1 MKQIYVYILCVLATT
16 SAYAQEE
23 NFNSSTLQS
32 FHSPWSLREC
42 IDHAIEHNI
51 SIKQQEINVKN
62 QKVSLSTSKNSRL
75 PNLQAS
81 ASESVGFG
89 RGLTSNNT
97 YTNRNTQSTSFN
109 LGSDV
114 PLYTGGQITNQIRQN
129 KLNLQAALAD
139 LERAK
144 ENISM
149 QVASAYLEAV
159 YQKDLVAVAERQKEL
174 SQAQER
180 RVEILFQNGK
190 VSETELAEARSHVA
204 ADELALTQQQ
214 NSSMLALLDL
224 SQLLEL
230 PTPDEFDIQQP
241 QVTDPTEVILTVPDA
256 IYAEALNI
264 KPQIQAGKLNVQS
277 AERGV
282 RIAQAGHY
290 PSVHFSAG
298 MGSNYYKTSGIPA
311 DRFSKQMDDNFN
323 QSLGISLSV
332 PIFNRF
338 ATRNAVRQARLQVTN
353 QQMQLEETKKA
364 LYKEIQQAYYN
375 ALAAQKQCISS
386 NAALQSA
393 QTAFN
398 LMQKKYENGKAT
410 ATEYQESKTALQKAE
425 STALQSRYT
434 FLFRQ
439 KIIEFYKGRPL
450 END

>member
-1 MKQIYVYILCVLATT
+1 MNSIHRTIIALALPLWGLGGFLH
-16 SAYAQEE
+16 AQ
-23 NFNSSTLQS
+23 T
-32 FHSPWSLREC
+32 SPWSLRQC
-42 IDHAIEHNI
+42 IDYAIEHNI
-51 SIKQQEINVKN
+51 NIKLQENNVKN
-62 QKVSLSTSKNSRL
+62 QEVSLSTSKNSRL

-81 ASESVGFG
+81 AGESLGFG

-97 YTNRNTQSTSFN
+97 YANRNTQSTSFN

-129 KLNLQAALAD
+129 KLNLQAAIAELD
-139 LERAK
+139 RAK
-144 ENISM
+144 ENVSM
-149 QVASAYLEAV
+149 QVASAFLEAI
-159 YQKDLVAVAERQKEL
+159 YQKDLVKVAENQLEL
-174 SQAQER
+174 SRTQAR
-180 RVEILFQNGK
+180 RIDILFQNGK
-190 VSETELAEARSHVA
+190 IAETDLAEARSHVA
-204 ADELALTQQQ
+204 ADELSLTQQQ
-214 NSSMLALLDL
+214 NSAMLALLEL

-230 PTPDEFDIQQP
+230 PTPEQFDIEA
-241 QVTDPTEVILTVPDA
+241 PTIGNPSDIVLSAPDA

-264 KPQIQAGKLNVQS
+264 KPQILAGKLNVQS

-298 MGSNYYKTSGIPA
+298 MGSNYYKTSGFKA
-311 DRFSKQMDDNFN
+311 DSFSKQMEDNFN

-332 PIFNRF
+332 PIFNRY
-338 ATRNAVRQARLQVTN
+338 ATRNAVRQARLQVAA
-353 QQMQLEETKKA
+353 QQFQLEETQKT

-386 NAALQSA
+386 DAALAAS

-398 LMQKKYENGKAT
+398 LMQKKYENGKST

-439 KIIEFYKGRPL
+439 KILEFYRGVAL
-450 END
+450 

>member
-1 MKQIYVYILCVLATT
+1 MRHIIYMIGLLLAVP
-16 SAYAQEE
+16 A
-23 NFNSSTLQS
+23 SSQTRE
-32 FHSPWSLREC
+32 WNLREC
-42 IDHAIEHNI
+42 IDYAIEHNI
-51 SIKQQEINVKN
+51 SIKQQENNVKN
-62 QKVSLSTSKNSRL
+62 QEVSLSTAKNSRL

-81 ASESVGFG
+81 ASESLGFG

-97 YTNRNTQSTSFN
+97 YANRNTQSTSFN

-114 PLYTGGQITNQIRQN
+114 PIYTGGQITNQIRQN

-139 LERAK
+139 LEKAK

-159 YQKDLVAVAERQKEL
+159 YQKDLVTVAERQKEL
-174 SQAQER
+174 SEAQAR
-180 RVEILFQNGK
+180 RVELLFQNGK
-190 VSETELAEARSHVA
+190 VSETELAEANSHVA
-204 ADELALTQQQ
+204 ADELSLTQQQ
-214 NSSMLALLDL
+214 NSCMLALLDL

-230 PTPDEFDIQQP
+230 PTPEEFDIQRP
-241 QVTDPTEVILTVPDA
+241 EVNDPATVILTAPDV

-264 KPQIQAGKLNVQS
+264 KPQIQAGKLNVLS

-298 MGSNYYKTSGIPA
+298 MGSNYYKTSGFKA
-311 DRFSKQMDDNFN
+311 DPFSKQMDDNFN
-323 QSLGISLSV
+323 QSLGVSLSV

-338 ATRNAVRQARLQVTN
+338 ATRNAVRQARLQVTS

-386 NAALQSA
+386 NAALQSC

-398 LMQKKYENGKAT
+398 LMQKKYENGKST

-439 KIIEFYKGRPL
+439 KIIEFYRGRPL

>member
-1 MKQIYVYILCVLATT
+1 MKQIYVYILCVLATA

-62 QKVSLSTSKNSRL
+62 QEVSLSTSKNSRL

-230 PTPDEFDIQQP
+230 PTPEEFDIQQP
-241 QVTDPTEVILTVPDA
+241 QVTDPTEVILTAPDA

-264 KPQIQAGKLNVQS
+264 KPQIQAGKLNVLS

>member
-1 MKQIYVYILCVLATT
+1 MIGLLLAVP
-16 SAYAQEE
+16 A
-23 NFNSSTLQS
+23 SSQTRE
-32 FHSPWSLREC
+32 WNLREC
-42 IDHAIEHNI
+42 IDYAIEHNI
-51 SIKQQEINVKN
+51 SIKQQENNVKN
-62 QKVSLSTSKNSRL
+62 QEVSLSTAKNSRL

-81 ASESVGFG
+81 ASESLGFG

-97 YTNRNTQSTSFN
+97 YANRNTQSTSFN

-114 PLYTGGQITNQIRQN
+114 PIYTGGQITNQIRQN

-139 LERAK
+139 LEKAK

-159 YQKDLVAVAERQKEL
+159 YQKDLVTVAERQKEL
-174 SQAQER
+174 SEAQAR
-180 RVEILFQNGK
+180 RVELLFQNGK
-190 VSETELAEARSHVA
+190 VSETELAEANSHVA
-204 ADELALTQQQ
+204 ADELSLTQQQ
-214 NSSMLALLDL
+214 NSRMLALLDL

-230 PTPDEFDIQQP
+230 PTPEEFDIQRP
-241 QVTDPTEVILTVPDA
+241 EVNDPATVILTTPDV

-264 KPQIQAGKLNVQS
+264 KPQIQAGKLNVLS

-282 RIAQAGHY
+282 RIAQSGHY

-298 MGSNYYKTSGIPA
+298 MGSNYYKTSGFKA
-311 DRFSKQMDDNFN
+311 DPFSKQMDDNFN
-323 QSLGISLSV
+323 QSLGVSLSV

-338 ATRNAVRQARLQVTN
+338 ATRNAVRQARLQVTS

-386 NAALQSA
+386 YAALQSS

-439 KIIEFYKGRPL
+439 KIIEFYRGRPL

>member
-1 MKQIYVYILCVLATT
+1 MKQISFSIICAFFV
-16 SAYAQEE
+16 SFAYAQEE
-23 NFNSSTLQS
+23 NFNSSTLQA
-32 FHSPWSLREC
+32 FNSPWSLRQC
-42 IDHAIEHNI
+42 INYAIEHSI
-51 SIKQQEINVKN
+51 SIKRQETNVKN
-62 QKVSLSTSKNSRL
+62 QEVSLSTAKNSRL

-81 ASESVGFG
+81 ASESIGFG

-97 YTNRNTQSTSFN
+97 YANRNTQSTSFN

-114 PLYTGGQITNQIRQN
+114 PVYTGGQISNQIRQN
-129 KLNLQAALAD
+129 KLNLQAAIAD
-139 LERAK
+139 LEKAK

-149 QVASAYLEAV
+149 QVASAFLEAV

-174 SQAQER
+174 SLAQAH
-180 RVEILFQNGK
+180 RVELLFQNGK
-190 VSETELAEARSHVA
+190 VSETELAEAQSHVA
-204 ADELALTQQQ
+204 ADELSLTQQK
-214 NSSMLALLDL
+214 NSAMLAMLEL

-230 PTPDEFDIQQP
+230 PTPEQFDIQQP
-241 QVTDPTEVILTVPDA
+241 EATDPSAVLLTAPDA

-264 KPQIQAGKLNVQS
+264 KPQIQASKLNVLS

-290 PSVHFSAG
+290 PSVRFSAG
-298 MGSNYYKTSGIPA
+298 MGSNYYKTSGFKA
-311 DRFSKQMDDNFN
+311 ASFGKQMDDNFN
-323 QSLGISLSV
+323 QSLGLSLSV
-332 PIFNRF
+332 PIFNRY
-338 ATRNAVRQARLQVTN
+338 ATRNAVRQARLQVAA
-353 QQMQLEETKKA
+353 QQFQLEETQKT

-386 NAALQSA
+386 EAALTASR
-393 QTAFN
+393 TAFN

-425 STALQSRYT
+425 STAIQSRYT

-439 KIIEFYKGRPL
+439 KILDFYGGRPL

>member
-1 MKQIYVYILCVLATT
+1 MRHIIYMIGLLLAVP
-16 SAYAQEE
+16 A
-23 NFNSSTLQS
+23 SSQTRE
-32 FHSPWSLREC
+32 WNLREC
-42 IDHAIEHNI
+42 IDYAIEHNI
-51 SIKQQEINVKN
+51 SIKQQENNVKN
-62 QKVSLSTSKNSRL
+62 QEVSLSTAKNSRL

-81 ASESVGFG
+81 ASESLGFG

-97 YTNRNTQSTSFN
+97 YANRNTQSTSFN

-114 PLYTGGQITNQIRQN
+114 PIYTGGQITNQIRQN

-139 LERAK
+139 LEKAK

-159 YQKDLVAVAERQKEL
+159 YQKDLVTVAERQKEL
-174 SQAQER
+174 SEAQAR
-180 RVEILFQNGK
+180 RVELLFQNGK
-190 VSETELAEARSHVA
+190 VSETELAEANSHVA
-204 ADELALTQQQ
+204 ADELSLTQQQ
-214 NSSMLALLDL
+214 NSCMLALLDL

-230 PTPDEFDIQQP
+230 PTPEEFDIQRP
-241 QVTDPTEVILTVPDA
+241 EVNDPATVILTAPDV

-264 KPQIQAGKLNVQS
+264 KPQIQAGKLNVLS

-282 RIAQAGHY
+282 RIAQSGHY

-298 MGSNYYKTSGIPA
+298 MGSNYYKTSGFKA
-311 DRFSKQMDDNFN
+311 DPFSKQMDDNFN
-323 QSLGISLSV
+323 QSLGVSLSV

-338 ATRNAVRQARLQVTN
+338 ATRNAVRQARLQVTS

-386 NAALQSA
+386 NAALQSC

-398 LMQKKYENGKAT
+398 LMQKKYENGKST

-439 KIIEFYKGRPL
+439 KIIEFYRGRPL

>member
-1 MKQIYVYILCVLATT
+1 MKRHHIIALAF
-16 SAYAQEE
+16 SLWGLGNFAHAQEA
-23 NFNSSTLQS
+23 
-32 FHSPWSLREC
+32 WDLRQC
-42 IDHAIEHNI
+42 INYAIEHNI
-51 SIKQQEINVKN
+51 NIKLQENNVKN
-62 QKVSLSTSKNSRL
+62 QEVSLSTAKNSRL

-81 ASESVGFG
+81 ANESLGFG
-89 RGLTSNNT
+89 RGLTGNNT
-97 YTNRNTQSTSFN
+97 YANRNTQSTSFN

-114 PLYTGGQITNQIRQN
+114 PLYTGGQITNQIKQN

-139 LERAK
+139 LEKAK

-180 RVEILFQNGK
+180 RVELLFQNGK

-204 ADELALTQQQ
+204 ADELSLTQQQ
-214 NSSMLALLDL
+214 NSSMLALLEL

-230 PTPDEFDIQQP
+230 PTPEQFDIQQP
-241 QVTDPTEVILTVPDA
+241 EAISPSAVVLTAPDA

-264 KPQIQAGKLNVQS
+264 KPQILAGKLNVQS
-277 AERGV
+277 AEKGV

-298 MGSNYYKTSGIPA
+298 MGSSYTKVSGFEA
-311 DRFSKQMDDNFN
+311 ASFGKQMDDNFN

-332 PIFNRF
+332 PIFNRY
-338 ATRNAVRQARLQVTN
+338 ATRNAVRQARLQVAA
-353 QQMQLEETKKA
+353 QQFQLEETQKA

-386 NAALQSA
+386 DAALTAS

-410 ATEYQESKTALQKAE
+410 ATEYQESKTNLLKAE

-439 KIIEFYKGRPL
+439 KILEFYRGTEL
-450 END
+450 

>member
-1 MKQIYVYILCVLATT
+1 MKQISFSIICAFFV
-16 SAYAQEE
+16 SFAYAQE
-23 NFNSSTLQS
+23 NLNSSALQS
-32 FHSPWSLREC
+32 SHSPWSLREC
-42 IDHAIEHNI
+42 IDYAIEHNI
-51 SIKQQEINVKN
+51 SIKKQEISVKN
-62 QKVSLSTSKNSRL
+62 QEVSLSTAKNSRL

-81 ASESVGFG
+81 ASESLGFG

-97 YTNRNTQSTSFN
+97 YANRNTQSTSFN

-114 PLYTGGQITNQIRQN
+114 PLYTGGQISNQIRQN
-129 KLNLQAALAD
+129 KLELEAALAN
-139 LERAK
+139 LEKAK
-144 ENISM
+144 EDISM
-149 QVASAYLEAV
+149 KVASAYLEAV

-174 SQAQER
+174 SQAQAR
-180 RVEILFQNGK
+180 RVELLFQNGK
-190 VSETELAEARSHVA
+190 VSETELAEANYDVA
-204 ADELALTQQQ
+204 ADELSLTQQQ
-214 NSSMLALLDL
+214 NSCMLALLDL

-230 PTPDEFDIQQP
+230 PSPEQFDIQQP
-241 QVTDPTEVILTVPDA
+241 EIIDPSAVMLTVPDA

-264 KPQIQAGKLNVQS
+264 KPEIQSSKLNVQS

-290 PSVHFSAG
+290 PSVRFSAG
-298 MGSNYYKTSGIPA
+298 MGSNYYKTSGFKA
-311 DRFSKQMDDNFN
+311 ASFGKQMDDNFN

-338 ATRNAVRQARLQVTN
+338 ATRNAVRQARLQVAN
-353 QQMQLEETKKA
+353 QQMVLEETKKA

-386 NAALQSA
+386 NAALESS

-439 KIIEFYKGRPL
+439 KILEFYRGRPL
-450 END
+450 EKD